1 MLARA
6 SAVMFVSVVGTQT
19 RRDVDRI
26 FTFTLL
32 LLLLLTTLT
41 SLTARLATLLLLHL
55 LQARTPN
62 LPNAKSERGPLDQNT
77 PPIVSTYLFEIV
89 VTHGFNCLCD
99 FLSLSRRKV
108 PRAFCLI
115 TETQPLAAAD
125 DYPAKS

>member
-1 MLARA
+1 
-6 SAVMFVSVVGTQT
+6 
-19 RRDVDRI
+19 
-26 FTFTLL
+26 
-32 LLLLLTTLT
+32 
-41 SLTARLATLLLLHL
+41 LTARLAALLLLHL

-62 LPNAKSERGPLDQNT
+62 LFTPSQNRPFDQKH

-125 DYPAKS
+125 DYPAKT